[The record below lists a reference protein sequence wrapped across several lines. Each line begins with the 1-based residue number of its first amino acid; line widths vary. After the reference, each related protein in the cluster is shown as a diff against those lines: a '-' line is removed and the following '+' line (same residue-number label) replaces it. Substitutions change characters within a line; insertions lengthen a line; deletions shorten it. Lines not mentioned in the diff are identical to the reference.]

1 MSRKKR
7 FSTKPSVNKVIT
19 PTNNEIIANIST
31 DKLDK
36 PLQTSHAHSNFI
48 PEQALPTIASKAMFW
63 RPRYLAESNWLQHVP
78 FYFWLIE
85 VLQPKIVLESNI
97 DSAVGYF
104 AICQAIDKLNQDG
117 LIYGA
122 FSTNSDAERIITYN
136 HEHYRE
142 FSSLAHQTEER
153 IIKDFSENSID
164 LLLLKSSSSLL
175 GKDFNLANLRKYMSH
190 NGVILIHGTNQ
201 DTLRKQRQILKSHY
215 PTFELT
221 QSPGLLLICLGK
233 QIPTRLEMLIHQS
246 KEPNSHRHV
255 QNIFARL
262 GAASEDSWYRL
273 SQQKQLVQLREDLQN
288 ADDNHVKVTLQLQQ
302 QQLNSAQTIATL
314 NVECDNLREINSK
327 LKTELNEQKAE
338 FEKREQTL
346 QQDLQTRFDELAALT
361 QLLVS
366 AEAVNK
372 NHPDN
377 FKNIIA
383 ERDDLQ
389 IANKKLKAD
398 QQQLEQKLLSR
409 NTELARLKEQCAML
423 ERDQAVAAKHI
434 ATLTHSELGL
444 KQALADRFDELAT
457 LTNQLVEAE
466 QAHQRKQQEPVI
478 QTSPNNQPHHG
489 VGVRLKATLNAVKP
503 NKGRARLAK
512 KVTLIRESQL
522 FDEAWYLQ
530 QYPEATT
537 HSFGAAGHYLEFG
550 AAKGA
555 NPSPRFDG
563 NAYLQANQDVKQAG
577 MNPLYHY
584 INFGRAEGRNF

>member
-1 MSRKKR
+1 
-7 FSTKPSVNKVIT
+7 
-19 PTNNEIIANIST
+19 
-31 DKLDK
+31 
-36 PLQTSHAHSNFI
+36 
-48 PEQALPTIASKAMFW
+48 
-63 RPRYLAESNWLQHVP
+63 
-78 FYFWLIE
+78 
-85 VLQPKIVLESNI
+85 
-97 DSAVGYF
+97 
-104 AICQAIDKLNQDG
+104 

-122 FSTNSDAERIITYN
+122 LGTNSDAESITTYN

-142 FSSLAHQTEER
+142 FSTLTRQTEEK

-164 LLLLKSSSSLL
+164 LLLVKSSSSLL
-175 GKDFNLANLRKYMSH
+175 GKEFNVANLRKHMSN

-201 DTLRKQRQILKSHY
+201 DTLRKQHQTLKSHY
-215 PTFELT
+215 STFELT
-221 QSPGLLLICLGK
+221 QSPGLLLICLGQ

-246 KEPNSHRHV
+246 KEPNSQRQI

-273 SQQKQLVQLREDLQN
+273 SQQKQLMQLREDLQN
-288 ADDNHVKVTLQLQQ
+288 ADNNQIKVTLQLQQ
-302 QQLNSAQTIATL
+302 QQINEANTLATL
-314 NVECDNLREINSK
+314 NVECDNLRANNSK
-327 LKTELNEQKAE
+327 LKTELDEQKAE
-338 FEKREQTL
+338 FQKREQML

-366 AEAVNK
+366 AEAVKENYP
-372 NHPDN
+372 NN
-377 FKNIIA
+377 INNIIS
-383 ERDDLQ
+383 ERDSLQ
-389 IANKKLKAD
+389 IANKKIKAD
-398 QQQLEQKLLSR
+398 QQQLEQNLLNR

-423 ERDQAVAAKHI
+423 ERDQAVAAERI
-434 ATLTHSELGL
+434 AILTHSESEL
-444 KQALADRFDELAT
+444 KQALADRFDELAS

-466 QAHQRKQQEPVI
+466 QANQRKQQELVI
-478 QTSPNNQPHHG
+478 QTSQTNQTHHG

-537 HSFGAAGHYLEFG
+537 HSYGAAGHYLEFG

-563 NAYLQANQDVKQAG
+563 NAYLQANEDVKQSG

>member
-7 FSTKPSVNKVIT
+7 FLAKPAINKVII
-19 PTNNEIIANIST
+19 PTRNEIIADIST
-31 DKLDK
+31 NKLDK
-36 PLQTSHAHSNFI
+36 PLQTSHANTNVVS
-48 PEQALPTIASKAMFW
+48 EQALPTIASKAMFW

-85 VLQPKIVLESNI
+85 VLQPKLVVESNI

-122 FSTNSDAERIITYN
+122 LGTNSDAESITTYN

-142 FSSLAHQTEER
+142 FSSLTRQTEEKF
-153 IIKDFSENSID
+153 IKDFSENSID
-164 LLLLKSSSSLL
+164 LLLVKSSSSLL
-175 GKDFNLANLRKYMSH
+175 GKDFNVANLRKYMSH
-190 NGVILIHGTNQ
+190 SGVILIHGTNQ
-201 DTLRKQRQILKSHY
+201 DTLRKQHQTLKSHY

-221 QSPGLLLICLGK
+221 QSPGLLLICLGQ

-246 KEPNSHRHV
+246 KEPNSQRHI

-288 ADDNHVKVTLQLQQ
+288 ADDNHINVNLQLQQ
-302 QQLNSAQTIATL
+302 QQLNAANTLATL
-314 NVECDNLREINSK
+314 NVECDNLRVSNDK
-327 LKTELNEQKAE
+327 LKIELDEQKAE
-338 FEKREQTL
+338 FLKREQKL
-346 QQDLQTRFDELAALT
+346 EKDLQTRFDELATLT

-366 AEAVNK
+366 AEAVNE
-372 NHPDN
+372 NNPDN
-377 FKNIIA
+377 LNNIIA
-383 ERDDLQ
+383 ERDGLQ
-389 IANKKLKAD
+389 LANKKLKAD
-398 QQQLEQKLLSR
+398 QQQLEQELLNR

-423 ERDQAVAAKHI
+423 ERDQAVAAERI
-434 ATLTHSELGL
+434 ATLTHNEMELQ
-444 KQALADRFDELAT
+444 QALADRFDEMAT

-466 QAHQRKQQEPVI
+466 QENQRKQQELVI
-478 QTSPNNQPHHG
+478 QTSQTHQTHHG
-489 VGVRLKATLNAVKP
+489 VGVRLKAKLNAVKP

-537 HSFGAAGHYLEFG
+537 HSYGAAGHYLEFG

-555 NPSPRFDG
+555 NPSPQFDG
-563 NAYLQANQDVKQAG
+563 NAYLQANEDVKQAG